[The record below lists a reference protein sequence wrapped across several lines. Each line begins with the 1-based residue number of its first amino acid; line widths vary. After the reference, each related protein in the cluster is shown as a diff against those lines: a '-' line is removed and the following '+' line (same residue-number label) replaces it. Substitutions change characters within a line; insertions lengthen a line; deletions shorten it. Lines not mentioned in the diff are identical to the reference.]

1 MASFALRTNV
11 PFAEEFQ
18 LCKENLAAS
27 LPGHPRIPLQEG
39 AQLRE
44 WLYRE
49 FWAVDLENIAPRL
62 WIMSTQSSAN
72 VSALHQ
78 QRVRGRAIIITEDP
92 RLHLV
97 WIYDR
102 VFIKPLPK
110 YLLSYKFWAEFML
123 SERSTLLGGSL
134 ENHSDEHQTMNKI
147 RRSAL
152 GFLRT
157 YYHLIRHE
165 SDFEIACNQEA
176 RLIPAGITWEQFCN
190 FSKDFLSIKDDSVSE
205 RYHYGEIRL
214 TRLNF
219 YSKFLR
225 RKLHYA
231 RVHEQYGAVF
241 ARFYAPLLFVF
252 GIISIILSAMQVE
265 LGVET
270 LLRTAQWRAFWHASR
285 WFAIITL
292 LGMTLVITLLFSLFV
307 GLTVDEWVFALR
319 QRYGKSSDAKA
330 RSSAA

>member
-1 MASFALRTNV
+1 MAAVATRANV
-11 PFAEEFQ
+11 PFSEQFQ
-18 LCKENLAAS
+18 LCKENLTAS
-27 LPGHPRIPLQEG
+27 LPGHPRIPLQDG

-49 FWAVDLENIAPRL
+49 FWAVDLERIAPRL

-78 QRVRGRAIIITEDP
+78 QRVRGRAIVITEDP

-110 YLLSYKFWAEFML
+110 YLLSHRFWAEYLL
-123 SERSTLLGGSL
+123 SEKSTLLGGSW
-134 ENHSDEHQTMNKI
+134 ENHPEEHRTMNQI

-165 SDFEIACNQEA
+165 SDFDIACNHDV

-190 FSKDFLSIKDDSVSE
+190 FSKDFLRIEDDSVSE

-225 RKLHYA
+225 GKLHYA

-241 ARFYAPLLFVF
+241 ARFYAPLLFIF
-252 GIISIILSAMQVE
+252 GILSIILSAMQVE

-270 LLRTAQWRAFWHASR
+270 LLTTAQWQSFWHATR
-285 WFAIITL
+285 WFAVITL
-292 LGMTLVITLLFSLFV
+292 LGMTLVITLLFSIFLW
-307 GLTVDEWVFALR
+307 LTVDEWVFALR
-319 QRYGKSSDAKA
+319 QRYGKSPNVNA
-330 RSSAA
+330 RPSAA